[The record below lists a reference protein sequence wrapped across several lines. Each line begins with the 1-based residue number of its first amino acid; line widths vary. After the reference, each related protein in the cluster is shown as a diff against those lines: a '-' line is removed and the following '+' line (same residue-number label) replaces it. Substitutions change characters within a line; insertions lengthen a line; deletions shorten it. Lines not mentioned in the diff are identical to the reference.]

1 MVEAQDV
8 DQDPAKVVELQA
20 LMETE
25 APQDKV
31 RDLALEQ
38 ELVKVELL
46 AVLTHLLVAAL
57 EQVQVLDQVA
67 GPQVLTEMEVMLQA
81 QALALDK
88 ELVQAK
94 EVLLE

>member
-1 MVEAQDV
+1 M

-20 LMETE
+20 LTETE
-25 APQDKV
+25 AQQDKV

-38 ELVKVELL
+38 ELVKVVSLE
-46 AVLTHLLVAAL
+46 VQVHLLVAAL

>member
-1 MVEAQDV
+1 M
-8 DQDPAKVVELQA
+8 VELQA
-20 LMETE
+20 LTETE
-25 APQDKV
+25 AQQDKV

-46 AVLTHLLVAAL
+46 AVQTHPLVAAL

-67 GPQVLTEMEVMLQA
+67 GPQVLTEMEVMLLAQA
-81 QALALDK
+81 QALDK

>member
-1 MVEAQDV
+1 M
-8 DQDPAKVVELQA
+8 VELQA
-20 LMETE
+20 LTETE
-25 APQDKV
+25 AQQDKV

-46 AVLTHLLVAAL
+46 VVQVHLLVAAL

-67 GPQVLTEMEVMLQA
+67 GPQVLTEMEVMLLAQA
-81 QALALDK
+81 QALDK

>member
-1 MVEAQDV
+1 M

-20 LMETE
+20 LTETE
-25 APQDKV
+25 AQQDKV
-31 RDLALEQ
+31 RDLALE
-38 ELVKVELL
+38 LVKVVSLE
-46 AVLTHLLVAAL
+46 VQVHLLVAAL

>member
-1 MVEAQDV
+1 M

-20 LMETE
+20 LTETE
-25 APQDKV
+25 AQQDKV

-46 AVLTHLLVAAL
+46 AVQVHLLVAAL

-67 GPQVLTEMEVMLQA
+67 GPQV
-81 QALALDK
+81 
-88 ELVQAK
+88 
-94 EVLLE
+94 